1 VLRHLLLVVLSIC
14 LVLILIPGC
23 SGFTTNPGLTATPA
37 TTAPR
42 TVPASTSGEAT
53 AQVTRVIDGDTI
65 EVNWEGKLYKVR
77 YIGIDTP
84 EVYADKEDE
93 PYSNE
98 ASAKNK
104 EMVNGKM
111 VRLEKDISETDQ
123 YGRLLR
129 YVYVGNLF
137 VNAELVKGGYA
148 RAVTYPPDVKYR
160 SLFQQLQAEA
170 QAAGRGMWGA
180 AFQLKKNRF

>member
-1 VLRHLLLVVLSIC
+1 VLRKLSLVVLSIC
-14 LVLILIPGC
+14 LVLILTPGC
-23 SGFTTNPGLTATPA
+23 SGFTTNPGMTAAPA
-37 TTAPR
+37 TTAPPG
-42 TVPASTSGEAT
+42 VPASIPNEIT

-65 EVNWEGKLYKVR
+65 EVNWDGKFYKVR
-77 YIGIDTP
+77 YIGIDSP
-84 EVYADKEDE
+84 EIYTDKEDE
-93 PYSNE
+93 PYSHE

-104 EMVNGKM
+104 ELVNGKT

-129 YVYVGNLF
+129 YVYAGGLF

-148 RAVTYPPDVKYR
+148 KAVTYPPDVKYR

-170 QAAGRGMWGA
+170 QAAGRGMWGV
-180 AFQLKKNRF
+180 AFQLK